1 MRRYFTANTGLWV
14 LQAIL
19 AALFLMAGSSKF
31 LMPPEVMTAN
41 SPLSLGF
48 IRFIG
53 VAEILGAAGIVLP
66 WALRIKRELT
76 PLAAVGL
83 MIIMT
88 GATTLTVS
96 AFPAVVGVLAATVAF
111 GRRGA
116 MA

>member
-1 MRRYFTANTGLWV
+1 MKRFFTRFLMSNRILWV
-14 LQAIL
+14 LQGLL
-19 AALFLMAGSSKF
+19 AVLFLFAGTSKF

-53 VAEILGAAGIVLP
+53 VAEIRGAAGLILP

-83 MIIMT
+83 MIIT
-88 GATTLTVS
+88 
-96 AFPAVVGVLAATVAF
+96 
-111 GRRGA
+111 
-116 MA
+116 